1 MVLPK
6 RFSGIPRRKILL
18 TMVEDMYWR
27 LAKKSGNKTVQGLIL
42 TVLEGYLSSD
52 KIRETA
58 VRRLSKHGGSL
69 VITPPI
75 EFARKLNWKAGT
87 HLLITLDDKQLR
99 LIIEGV
105 ASVETSSGTINI
117 K

>member
-52 KIRETA
+52 EIQEKTIRK
-58 VRRLSKHGGSL
+58 V
-69 VITPPI
+69 V
-75 EFARKLNWKAGT
+75 
-87 HLLITLDDKQLR
+87 
-99 LIIEGV
+99 
-105 ASVETSSGTINI
+105 
-117 K
+117 

>member
-27 LAKKSGNKTVQGLIL
+27 LAKKSGDKSVQGLIL

-52 KIRETA
+52 KIQEKTIRKVVE
-58 VRRLSKHGGSL
+58 RGGSL
-69 VITPPI
+69 AVNIPI

-105 ASVETSSGTINI
+105 ASIETTSKTINME
-117 K
+117 